1 MFKGPEASGFLLL
14 YSSFWYLFWETEE
27 DEGKQKKRLEALL
40 AYHQSLVVKK
50 GLPPSRLMMQ
60 HAVGP
65 PALPVQAEQG
75 DPIRFQWH
83 LCEFTTYSQ
92 QGVKVHIEKQ
102 YSEQQEPK
110 VDSEGKAPRKEA
122 PNSMS

>member
-1 MFKGPEASGFLLL
+1 
-14 YSSFWYLFWETEE
+14 
-27 DEGKQKKRLEALL
+27 
-40 AYHQSLVVKK
+40 
-50 GLPPSRLMMQ
+50 MMQ

-75 DPIRFQWH
+75 DPLRFQCH

-92 QGVKVHIEKQ
+92 QGVNVHIEKQ